1 VLALSRGSD
10 LVIRIGV
17 RVAAIAVLA
26 LVAALVFGWLRLVP
40 VSLVLVG
47 STYAL
52 YLAVDDTAVDS
63 AAPAFAAGLFL
74 AAELAYWSLEERDK
88 VRTEAG
94 ELLRRVAIVAA
105 LAIGALVLG
114 GGLLAIADAVRT
126 RGLAIDLLGAT
137 AAASALLGLAVLA
150 RPRQA
155 RD

>member
-10 LVIRIGV
+10 LVVRIGV

-26 LVAALVFGWLRLVP
+26 LLAGLVFGWLRLVP

-52 YLAVDDTAVDS
+52 YLAVDDAAVDS

-88 VRTEAG
+88 VHTEAG
-94 ELLRRVAIVAA
+94 EALRRVAIVAA
-105 LAIGALVLG
+105 LAMGALVLG
-114 GGLLAIADAVRT
+114 GGLLAVADAVRT
-126 RGLAIDLLGAT
+126 RGLAIDLLGAM
-137 AAASALLGLAVLA
+137 AAATALLGVALFA
-150 RPRQA
+150 RRA
-155 RD
+155 ER